1 MSEFEA
7 RKERL
12 RLRIEELEVLVNE
25 LDEKSNEVQAQV
37 RLQRQRLNEIK
48 TEFASISPRLN

>member
-12 RLRIEELEVLVNE
+12 RLRIEELEALVNE
-25 LDEKSNEVQAQV
+25 LDEKSNWVQAQV